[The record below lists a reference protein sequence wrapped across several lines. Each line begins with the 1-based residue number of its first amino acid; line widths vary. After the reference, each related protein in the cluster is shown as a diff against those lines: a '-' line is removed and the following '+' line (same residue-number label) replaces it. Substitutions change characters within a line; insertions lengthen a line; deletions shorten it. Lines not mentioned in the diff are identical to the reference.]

1 MDGTNHVTK
10 RGARHLHQ
18 QRGVGRRD
26 GEVDKPAAKQHP
38 AYKVREHEHVVV
50 VLKYYSVQFVQLQNL
65 QQFSNV
71 QKGIGDLGDN
81 DGANHL
87 AATLI

>member
-1 MDGTNHVTK
+1 
-10 RGARHLHQ
+10 
-18 QRGVGRRD
+18 
-26 GEVDKPAAKQHP
+26 
-38 AYKVREHEHVVV
+38 
-50 VLKYYSVQFVQLQNL
+50 VQLENL
-65 QQFSNV
+65 QQFSYV